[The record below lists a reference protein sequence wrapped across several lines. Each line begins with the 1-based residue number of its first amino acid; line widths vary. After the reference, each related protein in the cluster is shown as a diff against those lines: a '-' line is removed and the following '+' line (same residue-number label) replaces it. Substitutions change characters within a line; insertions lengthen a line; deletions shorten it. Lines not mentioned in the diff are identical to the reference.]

1 MAANDLKLLVVD
13 DHALTREGMRLSLLK
28 LQDSVCVLEAG
39 TADEALAVVRGHAN
53 LDLVLLDL
61 ELPGASG
68 MSLLQKLR
76 RDLNGVPVVV
86 ISGSDRPA
94 VIKQALD
101 LGATGYIPKTVTLDV
116 LLQAVR
122 LVLAGGSYIPKEV
135 LPASRDVALRPA
147 SSTADRVQE
156 LTDRQRQIL
165 SLMAQGKPNKV
176 IASEL
181 EIAEATVKS
190 HVTEILRV
198 LRVSNRTQAV
208 IAAGKLGIA

>member
-1 MAANDLKLLVVD
+1 MTANDLKLLVVD

-39 TADEALAVVRGHAN
+39 NAEEAHAVVRQN
-53 LDLVLLDL
+53 PDLDLVFLDL

-68 MSLLQKLR
+68 MSLLEELR

-86 ISGSDRPA
+86 ISGSDQPA
-94 VIKQALD
+94 VIKRALD

-122 LVLAGGSYIPKEV
+122 LVLAGGSYVPKQV
-135 LPASRDVALRPA
+135 LPSAADGMARP
-147 SSTADRVQE
+147 ADRVQE

-165 SLMAQGKPNKV
+165 SLMAQGKPNKI
-176 IASEL
+176 IAAEL
-181 EIAEATVKS
+181 DIAEATVKS